1 MKHLILLILASGLTA
16 EEQRLLKIAHWMGVP
31 TKTISID
38 RESALEWPFPAGAGG
53 PQCCVAMTAETL
65 TLMRETSPRGLERLV
80 QEGGAQL
87 LVFDC
92 GASTRHDSAL
102 SWLTKGAVAG
112 VSARA
117 HSDPVVHLP
126 DGGREFT
133 RQLANMPWKSRE
145 FVVKDCEGRLLAFGA
160 NLMNPTIP

>member
-1 MKHLILLILASGLTA
+1 
-16 EEQRLLKIAHWMGVP
+16 MGVP

-102 SWLTKGAVAG
+102 SWLTKGALARGPGQRAFLRPAHPAAG
-112 VSARA
+112 FSPPRLGQDVRPQPGTHRPLHHRRPPARRTVRFPRLPGA
-117 HSDPVVHLP
+117 PDLQAPRRLRDVDRVHPLELP
-126 DGGREFT
+126 PH
-133 RQLANMPWKSRE
+133 L
-145 FVVKDCEGRLLAFGA
+145 
-160 NLMNPTIP
+160 